1 MWTRLLSACRQ
12 LLPPKQNDMNIILPT
27 VLKLL
32 FSGRSW
38 PTWWNLDIHTG
49 VKKSLVLV
57 PGTSWISGRTSIYFH
72 PMSGGQVKNS
82 MLVYFS
88 LTRTSYL
95 VTGQVK
101 ILMDL
106 PGGQVKIFRFFLPLW
121 HIMFMLDDP
130 SVWSYESALWRTW
143 ILLPNAVRRK
153 IANWLSRRFIKI

>member
-1 MWTRLLSACRQ
+1 MIKVGCSFNSVSAG
-12 LLPPKQNDMNIILPT
+12 DIILRQCSRFCFTVGHVIFPT
-27 VLKLL
+27 IRCLMGIV
-32 FSGRSW
+32 
-38 PTWWNLDIHTG
+38 TG

-72 PMSGGQVKNS
+72 SMSAGQVKNS

-106 PGGQVKIFRFFLPLW
+106 PGGQVKILTFFYPCQHRDRMNVTNVSSEWVNHVLSNS
-121 HIMFMLDDP
+121 DDSP
-130 SVWSYESALWRTW
+130 CIRGPNYCFHSAAT
-143 ILLPNAVRRK
+143 
-153 IANWLSRRFIKI
+153 LSCQK